1 MASNASGN
9 GNGVGANSRCC
20 CAACACAYAILIKR
34 RKATASGF
42 GRREMEDG
50 TRDTHDGI
58 DLLSPPTVGYL
69 DLQCGI
75 SREQLVHHSGPQWS
89 TVGHMSPLCL
99 LISSYCC
106 LASTSVRHKLNF
118 AASAVLDGPQ
128 WLPHVVA
135 CHWLLLQ
142 DNGRAASTL
151 SCAAP
156 LSLLG
161 AAASIIICKFT
172 PCTA

>member
-1 MASNASGN
+1 MASNAS

-34 RKATASGF
+34 RKATASAF

-50 TRDTHDGI
+50 TRMMALTYCLRQLWAI
-58 DLLSPPTVGYL
+58 STYNVAYRESNLCTTV
-69 DLQCGI
+69 D
-75 SREQLVHHSGPQWS
+75 HSGPQWS

-135 CHWLLLQ
+135 CH
-142 DNGRAASTL
+142 
-151 SCAAP
+151 
-156 LSLLG
+156 
-161 AAASIIICKFT
+161 
-172 PCTA
+172 